1 MQKDAFTLHR
11 YYLCLILAW
20 SPIPLGSNRD
30 WSKYFLVL
38 LVALVAISWSL
49 KHFKHKPG
57 LSSSVISAKYAVL
70 CLAAIPIF
78 TAIQI
83 VFSTSVAPANSFLS
97 FNLSAAYFLLFLMT
111 LDCFRSKES
120 IKVLLVTMV
129 ISGTFQAFYGA
140 TMVLTGLEYGFLEAK
155 TYMKGL
161 ATGTFVNRNHLAG
174 YLEMTVSCGIGLLV
188 GLRSNK
194 KVTLT
199 HISRW
204 LLSEK
209 ALIRIAVVIIVIALV
224 MTRSRMGNISFISA
238 LLLCSLLLA
247 AFSKEHRIRF
257 LLLIASFIVID
268 SFVLAQ
274 YFGLDQLRDRIVAT
288 QIDDVYVAGEL
299 IASQNE
305 VRDEVFNYA
314 KSLLPE
320 FWLVGSGAG
329 TFEVVFQA
337 VAGPDIY
344 HHFDH
349 AHNDYLQFF
358 IEYGLIGFSAF
369 FLFMLLCTHQALL
382 AVVRPTST
390 FRQGVGF
397 ASLMAI
403 SSIALHSITDFN
415 LQIPANAFTFVA
427 LCSVSYMASDLHHRP
442 ISKKQLITTQH
453 NVRPRVP

>member
-1 MQKDAFTLHR
+1 MQKDVFTFQR
-11 YYLCLILAW
+11 YCLCLILAW
-20 SPIPLGSNRD
+20 SPLPLGSNRE

-38 LVALVAISWSL
+38 LVALVAISWSF

-57 LSSSVISAKYAVL
+57 LSSSVISARYAL
-70 CLAAIPIF
+70 LSLAAIPIF
-78 TAIQI
+78 TAIQL
-83 VFSTSVAPANSFLS
+83 VSSTSVAPANSFSS
-97 FNLSAAYFLLFLMT
+97 FSLSAAYLLLFLMT

-120 IKVLLVTMV
+120 IKFLLVTMI

-140 TMVLTGLEYGFLEAK
+140 TMVLTGLEYGFLEVK

-174 YLEMTVSCGIGLLV
+174 YLEMTVACGIGLLI

-194 KVTLT
+194 KVTLS

-209 ALIRIAVVIIVIALV
+209 ALIRISIVIMVIALV
-224 MTRSRMGNISFISA
+224 MTRSRMGNISFVSA

-247 AFSKEHRIRF
+247 AFSKQHRVRF

-274 YFGLDQLRDRIVAT
+274 YFGLDQLRARIAAT

-305 VRDEVFNYA
+305 VRDEVFDYA
-314 KSLLPE
+314 KSLIPE
-320 FWLVGSGAG
+320 FWLMGSGAG
-329 TFEVVFQA
+329 TFEIVFQA

-369 FLFMLLCTHQALL
+369 FLFVLLCTRAALL

-390 FRQGVGF
+390 FMQGIGF

-403 SSIALHSITDFN
+403 SSIALHSTTDFN

-427 LCSVSYMASDLHHRP
+427 LCSVGYIASGAQSRQTSTKAAP
-442 ISKKQLITTQH
+442 NNTA
-453 NVRPRVP
+453 